1 MTFAE
6 LAEHLFDGETFVRS
20 CRDYKANVNAP
31 LIIAS
36 IAGIFTVI
44 AGLDYINNNKY
55 GYGNKYTEAWET
67 LAPMAI
73 SMVGIT
79 SLTPVMRIFLTPF
92 LGPVFRL
99 LRSHQ
104 TMFAGCLLDP
114 ATGGFPLAVKLA
126 PESYPLAMYS
136 VILGSMLGATI
147 CFNIPVGL
155 GMIQD
160 ENSIFFAYGTLVGI
174 LTVPFGC
181 VVGGLAMSLTPF
193 KLPVQATLEN
203 LIPIFIIT
211 VFLSFSLYFFPFG
224 TLRGFMHFSGAI
236 NFLMTFGAIVAIFQE
251 QTSIKFPLWGTMID
265 DEGDNQLLTILSVVS
280 EIAMV
285 LTGTIPMVHFVTSM
299 IGPCLARVASKIGLK
314 EIDAAGLVAALPS
327 ALPMFGLFD
336 QMTNKGMVFN
346 AAFEVGSAYAL
357 GDHLAYLGSVERGMI
372 VPLIIA
378 KLFAGSLS
386 IVLCVFTADFF
397 VRKALESRGDS
408 LPEPDPHQAQGV
420 ATPQVDEIDMN
431 GDLLTLSDL

>member
-1 MTFAE
+1 MTFPE
-6 LAEHLFDGETFVRS
+6 LVDHLLDGDTFVRS
-20 CRDYKANVNAP
+20 CQNFKANFNAP
-31 LIIAS
+31 LLIS
-36 IAGIFTVI
+36 SLAGIFTAI

-67 LAPMAI
+67 MAPMAI

-79 SLTPVMRIFLTPF
+79 SLTPVMRILLTPF
-92 LGPVFRL
+92 FRPIFSGL
-99 LRSHQ
+99 LSHQ

-126 PESYPLAMYS
+126 PENYPLAMYS

-155 GMIQD
+155 SMIQE

-193 KLPVQATLEN
+193 ELSVKDVLEN
-203 LIPIFIIT
+203 LVPIFIVT
-211 VFLSFSLYFFPFG
+211 LLLSFSLYFFPLG

-251 QTSIKFPLWGTMID
+251 QTSIKLPLWGTMID
-265 DEGDNQLLTILSVVS
+265 DDGDNQLLTILAVVA

-299 IGPCLARVASKIGLK
+299 IGPCLGRAAAKIGLK

-327 ALPMFGLFD
+327 ALPMFGMFD
-336 QMTNKGMVFN
+336 EMTNKGMVFN
-346 AAFEVGSAYAL
+346 AAFEVGAAYAL
-357 GDHLAYLGSVERGMI
+357 GDHLAYLGSVEREMI
-372 VPLIIA
+372 VPLLLG
-378 KLFAGSLS
+378 KFFAGALS

-397 VRKALESRGDS
+397 VRKALESRGDK
-408 LPEPDPHQAQGV
+408 PPDPLQPSTIVTSPDALSNDAHSDWL
-420 ATPQVDEIDMN
+420 PLN
-431 GDLLTLSDL
+431 DL